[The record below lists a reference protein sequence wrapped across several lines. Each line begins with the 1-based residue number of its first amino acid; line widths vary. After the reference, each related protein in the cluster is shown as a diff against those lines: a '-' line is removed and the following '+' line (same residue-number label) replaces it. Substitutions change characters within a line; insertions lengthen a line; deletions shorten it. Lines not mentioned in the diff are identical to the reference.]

1 MYEKLARGHA
11 TACINGIQEYGRLLN
26 WIEGPGRRKALDAFE
41 RSSFSKKP
49 GRVLKRLT
57 PILRPQFQQL
67 KVEQWTRQSKAIS
80 ARGLASTA
88 ENRVF
93 RLPDDTRPLYSER
106 AVFMVGFLLSQ
117 DCDEIAAGV
126 MTGSSISHHAI
137 ARLVERGGVN
147 LTSLSDDIFFILEYC
162 AGFADKTLDAA
173 VDHSVMTSFMLPF
186 GDGALVAVFMD
197 MDPAQMHK
205 GQERGRVMSVRTWL
219 DSDKLSDR
227 DLERMGGLK
236 GLNSIMMR
244 DYDAANEIFLRWIEG
259 NARPW
264 QFSDSTLG
272 DQGPSAG
279 SG

>member
-11 TACINGIQEYGRLLN
+11 TAYVNGLQDYGQLLD
-26 WIEGPGRRKALDAFE
+26 WIEGSGRTKALDAFE

-57 PILRPQFQQL
+57 PLLRPQFRRL
-67 KVEQWTRQSKAIS
+67 KIEQWARQSKAIS

-93 RLPDDTRPLYSER
+93 HLPDDTRPLYSER
-106 AVFMVGFLLSQ
+106 AVFLVGFLLSQ
-117 DCDEIAAGV
+117 HYDAVEAGL

-147 LTSLSDDIFFILEYC
+147 PTTLSEDIFFILEYC
-162 AGFADKTLDAA
+162 ASFADRTLDTAI
-173 VDHSVMTSFMLPF
+173 DHSVMTSFMLPF
-186 GDGALVAVFMD
+186 KDGALVAVFMD

-205 GQERGRVMSVRTWL
+205 GQERGRVLSVRTWL
-219 DSDKLSDR
+219 DAGKLSDL
-227 DLERMGGLK
+227 DMERMGGLD
-236 GLNSIMMR
+236 GLRNVMMR
-244 DYDAANEIFLRWIEG
+244 DYAAANERFLRWIEG

-272 DQGPSAG
+272 DQGQG
-279 SG
+279 EIN